1 MEEKPALS
9 GKIHT
14 METQVMRGVRLTGK
28 AEIAEN
34 VFILDFPGDFDF
46 LPGQVLSVATEE
58 FGPRRLYSLCSGI
71 TEKKASILFNLIE
84 EGYLTPRL
92 TDLNPGDSIW
102 ISSPRGEFISDSS
115 PAVWIATG
123 TGIAPFHSMLRSGL
137 GINKTLIHGERSPDR
152 FYFSEAFRK
161 KMGNDYIACCSGEP
175 APGLFHGRV
184 TGFLENWEVLQ
195 TNVKYYLCGRAEMV
209 VEVRD
214 MLIAKGVPFHNI
226 LSEIYF

>member
-1 MEEKPALS
+1 
-9 GKIHT
+9 
-14 METQVMRGVRLTGK
+14 METQVMKEVRLTGK
-28 AEIAEN
+28 TEIADN
-34 VFILDFPGDFDF
+34 VFILDFPRDFDF

-58 FGPRRLYSLCSGI
+58 IGPRRLYSLCSGI
-71 TEKKASILFNLIE
+71 TEKKASILFNLIQ
-84 EGYLTPRL
+84 EGYLSPRL

-102 ISSPRGEFISDSS
+102 ISSPRGEFVSDSS

-137 GINKTLIHGERSPDR
+137 GNNKILIHGERSLER
-152 FYFSEAFRK
+152 FYFSEAFRE

-175 APGLFHGRV
+175 VPGLFHGRV
-184 TGFLENWEVLQ
+184 TGFLESWEALE

-214 MLIAKGVPFHNI
+214 LLIAKGVPFRNI